1 MSAKAGKSSAPHCGH
16 LLTNNLFIGISS
28 TPQLF
33 LNFWMAT
40 RCDARHTKNLES
52 MAEMK
57 LQQAAAKLVS
67 KEEDRAQY
75 RKLRELLRNLFC
87 SIVAKHHSFE
97 LS

>member
-1 MSAKAGKSSAPHCGH
+1 
-16 LLTNNLFIGISS
+16 
-28 TPQLF
+28 
-33 LNFWMAT
+33 MAT
-40 RCDARHTKNLES
+40 RCDTRHIKNLES
-52 MAEMK
+52 MAEVK

-87 SIVAKHHSFE
+87 SIVAKHHPFE

>member
-57 LQQAAAKLVS
+57 LQQAATKLVS

-75 RKLRELLRNLFC
+75 RDALPRWSKTNC
-87 SIVAKHHSFE
+87 ATAPATCVA
-97 LS
+97 

>member
-1 MSAKAGKSSAPHCGH
+1 
-16 LLTNNLFIGISS
+16 
-28 TPQLF
+28 
-33 LNFWMAT
+33 MAT

-75 RKLRELLRNLFC
+75 RKLRELLRNFVLLLRGKG
-87 SIVAKHHSFE
+87 IIH
-97 LS
+97 LN

>member
-57 LQQAAAKLVS
+57 LEQAAAKLVS
-67 KEEDRAQY
+67 KGGSRSISQVAGAVAQFV
-75 RKLRELLRNLFC
+75 LLHRGKGIIHLN
-87 SIVAKHHSFE
+87 
-97 LS
+97 

>member
-16 LLTNNLFIGISS
+16 LLTNNLFIGIYSS
-28 TPQLF
+28 AF
-33 LNFWMAT
+33 LNFWIAT

-57 LQQAAAKLVS
+57 LQQPATKLVS

-75 RKLRELLRNLFC
+75 RKLRELFRNLFC
-87 SIVAKHHSFE
+87 SIVAKHHPFE

>member
-40 RCDARHTKNLES
+40 RCDARHSKNLES
-52 MAEMK
+52 K
-57 LQQAAAKLVS
+57 VAAKLVS

-75 RKLRELLRNLFC
+75 RKLRELLRKGIIHLN
-87 SIVAKHHSFE
+87 
-97 LS
+97 

>member
-1 MSAKAGKSSAPHCGH
+1 
-16 LLTNNLFIGISS
+16 
-28 TPQLF
+28 
-33 LNFWMAT
+33 MAT

-67 KEEDRAQY
+67 KEEEHAQCH
-75 RKLRELLRNLFC
+75 KLRELLRNLLC
-87 SIVAKHHSFE
+87 SIVANHHPFE